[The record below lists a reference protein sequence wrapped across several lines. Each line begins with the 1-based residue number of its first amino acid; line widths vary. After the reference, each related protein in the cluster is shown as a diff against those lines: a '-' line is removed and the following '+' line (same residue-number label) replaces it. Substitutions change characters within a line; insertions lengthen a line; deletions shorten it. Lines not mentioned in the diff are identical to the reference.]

1 LQEYPLGKVGFI
13 DMSKT
18 KDEIINEYLS
28 KRISP
33 ILDAKDWKRKPH
45 ELVDLAAHARLYE
58 VYLTIENAI
67 EIEQAYCDE
76 IELAGQQWVI
86 VKYMIEQ

>member
-1 LQEYPLGKVGFI
+1 LQEYPLGKGGFI

-18 KDEIINEYLS
+18 KDEIINEYLA

-45 ELVDLAAHARLYE
+45 ELVDLAAHARLY
-58 VYLTIENAI
+58 
-67 EIEQAYCDE
+67 DE